1 MLIRSTLDSR
11 DSVMGVI
18 DFYDKVLKVFND
30 EAFIRETKLLHD
42 LQKAFVELK
51 KFLHHDAC

>member
-1 MLIRSTLDSR
+1 
-11 DSVMGVI
+11 MGVI